1 MMAMDDDDVMSG
13 RGAAKASQPET
24 ETEAEMGMYMYT
36 TRPGG
41 AGLMTV
47 QNAECRVLGFCL
59 EPFVEVWD

>member
-24 ETEAEMGMYMYT
+24 EAENGRMYMYT

-41 AGLMTV
+41 SGLMGV
-47 QNAECRVLGFCL
+47 LNAECRVLGFCL